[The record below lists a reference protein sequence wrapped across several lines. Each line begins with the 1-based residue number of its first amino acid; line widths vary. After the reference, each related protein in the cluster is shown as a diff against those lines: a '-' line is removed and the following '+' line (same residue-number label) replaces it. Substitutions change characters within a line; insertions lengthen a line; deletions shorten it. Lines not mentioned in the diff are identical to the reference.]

1 MPHAI
6 TPDRAAHGGDVGAFA
21 PPATLLHHGRRIAL
35 EPPGISIGRRSDNDL
50 VLEGERVSRHHARIA
65 ASDGRWYVADL
76 GSMNGTLVN
85 GVPVREQHLH
95 DGDEIS
101 VGETVLRFEAS

>member
-76 GSMNGTLVN
+76 GSMNGTCVN
-85 GVPVREQHLH
+85 DARL
-95 DGDEIS
+95 DGASRWLSSGDTIRIG
-101 VGETVLRFEAS
+101 GER